1 MDYPQ
6 EHIKPYGN
14 DGKKSEQ
21 VEEMFDNIAP
31 AYDKLNHTLSMGI
44 DRSWRKKAIDTL
56 RPFSPRRIMDVA
68 TGTGDFAILACREL
82 QPDMLIGTDI
92 SEGMMNV
99 GREKV
104 KQAHLS
110 DRISFARE
118 DCTSLSF
125 ADESFD
131 AVTVAF
137 GIRNFDGLDK
147 GLSEMCRVLVPGG
160 HLVIL
165 ELSTPDR
172 FPMKQLFTV
181 YSKAVIPLLG
191 KFISKDNSAYT
202 YLPQSIR
209 AFPQG
214 EIMQGVIRKAGFSEV
229 RFKRLTFGICTFLH
243 GIGNYSRNGFL
254 RLILLCV
261 THPGIAHES
270 DQKEYDSISHFN
282 LSSNPINCSNSS
294 SVAKGIVILPFPFSL
309 QVNWTFVLK

>member
-6 EHIKPYGN
+6 ESIKPYN
-14 DGKKSEQ
+14 KEGKKSEL

-44 DRSWRKKAIDTL
+44 DRCWRKKAIRTL
-56 RPFSPRRIMDVA
+56 RPFHPKRMMDVA

-82 QPDMLIGTDI
+82 QPDSLTGIDI

-110 DRISFARE
+110 DKITFVRE
-118 DCTSLSF
+118 DCTALSF
-125 ADESFD
+125 ADGSFD

-137 GIRNFDGLDK
+137 GIRNFEGLDK
-147 GLSEMCRVLVPGG
+147 GLSEMCRVLTPGG

-172 FPMKQLFTV
+172 FPMKQLFGI
-181 YSKAVIPLLG
+181 YSKVVIPLIG
-191 KFISKDNSAYT
+191 KCISKDNSAYT

-214 EIMQGVIRKAGFSEV
+214 EVMQEVIRKAGFSEV
-229 RFKRLTFGICTFLH
+229 RFKRLTFGTCTL
-243 GIGNYSRNGFL
+243 Y
-254 RLILLCV
+254 
-261 THPGIAHES
+261 TAT
-270 DQKEYDSISHFN
+270 K
-282 LSSNPINCSNSS
+282 
-294 SVAKGIVILPFPFSL
+294 
-309 QVNWTFVLK
+309 

>member
-6 EHIKPYGN
+6 EHIKPYGA

-44 DRSWRKKAIDTL
+44 DRSWRRKAIKYL
-56 RPFSPRRIMDVA
+56 LPFHPRRIMDVA

-82 QPDMLIGTDI
+82 QPDALIGTDI

-104 KQAHLS
+104 KRAHLS
-110 DRISFARE
+110 DKISFARE

-131 AVTVAF
+131 PVTVAF
-137 GIRNFDGLDK
+137 GIRNFEGLDK
-147 GLSEMCRVLVPGG
+147 GLSEMCRVLTAGG

-172 FPMKQLFTV
+172 FPMKQLFTI
-181 YSKAVIPLLG
+181 YSKVVIPLLG
-191 KFISKDNSAYT
+191 KCISKDNSAYT
-202 YLPQSIR
+202 YLPESIR

-214 EIMQGVIRKAGFSEV
+214 EVMQEVIRKAGFSEV
-229 RFKRLTFGICTFLH
+229 HFKRLTFGICTL
-243 GIGNYSRNGFL
+243 YTAR
-254 RLILLCV
+254 
-261 THPGIAHES
+261 
-270 DQKEYDSISHFN
+270 K
-282 LSSNPINCSNSS
+282 
-294 SVAKGIVILPFPFSL
+294 
-309 QVNWTFVLK
+309 